1 MKVLLAL
8 RTDGLRRV
16 GGDTI
21 QVLRTK
27 DALERLGLEVKITTD
42 VNAPLRGYDLVHLF
56 NLLRVHETFWF
67 AWRAQRL
74 GIPTVLSP
82 IYWELDG
89 LEERWQGL
97 AVRIA
102 LRLLGRDRTERLKT
116 LVRMTM
122 RGEWNRAALA
132 QVILGYL
139 RQQRLVVEWIRCLLP
154 NSEGERDVLLRK
166 FGALKKKC
174 VVVPNAADPVFT
186 QGDGKRFE
194 RRYGLRDF
202 VLCVGRFDPRKNQ
215 LGLLKSLRG
224 LSLPLVLVG
233 GVHPNHRAYYNRVM
247 AAVRE
252 ARGRVLL
259 LGPMG
264 QQELADVYSAA
275 KVHVQPSW
283 VETPG
288 LASLE
293 AGLAGCNVVVTT
305 SGPTREYFGD
315 YAWYCDPW
323 DPASIRSAVIAAYE
337 SERRLGLREHI
348 LRNYTW
354 ERAGALTL
362 RAYRDVVR

>member
-1 MKVLLAL
+1 M
-8 RTDGLRRV
+8 
-16 GGDTI
+16 
-21 QVLRTK
+21 
-27 DALERLGLEVKITTD
+27 
-42 VNAPLRGYDLVHLF
+42 
-56 NLLRVHETFWF
+56 
-67 AWRAQRL
+67 
-74 GIPTVLSP
+74 
-82 IYWELDG
+82 
-89 LEERWQGL
+89 
-97 AVRIA
+97 RIA
-102 LRLLGRDRTERLKT
+102 LRGER
-116 LVRMTM
+116 
-122 RGEWNRAALA
+122 NRAALA
-132 QVILGYL
+132 QVILGYV
-139 RQQRLVVEWIRCLLP
+139 RQQRLVVEWVRCLLP

-166 FGALKKKC
+166 FGAFKKKC

-202 VLCVGRFDPRKNQ
+202 VLCVGCFEPGKNQ

-233 GVHPNHRAYYNRVM
+233 GVNPNHRGYYKRVV

-252 ARGRVLL
+252 ACGRVLL
-259 LGPMG
+259 LRPMG

-305 SGPTREYFGD
+305 SGPTKEYFRD

-323 DPASIRSAVIAAYE
+323 DEGSIRAAVVAAYE

-348 LRNYTW
+348 LRHYTW
-354 ERAGALTL
+354 ERAAEATL
-362 RAYRDVVR
+362 QAYRSVLG